1 MTPKE
6 ELIEA
11 LKQLCKREGG
21 AVAVAE
27 AAGVNDQTLY
37 QILKGI
43 KLPSGEPRG
52 VGPGLQKKIEA
63 AFPGWRTLGSSAP
76 PRANIPAPAPGVA
89 LDFKTAAFLAAHAWD
104 NEEERELLVTFCH
117 VVAQKLDK
125 MAESARNVKTGTP
138 L

>member
-11 LKQLCKREGG
+11 LRQLCKREGG

-43 KLPSGEPRG
+43 KLPSGEPIHALLPASLA
-52 VGPGLQKKIEA
+52 GPVQAGRLT
-63 AFPGWRTLGSSAP
+63 TLS
-76 PRANIPAPAPGVA
+76 
-89 LDFKTAAFLAAHAWD
+89 H
-104 NEEERELLVTFCH
+104 
-117 VVAQKLDK
+117 
-125 MAESARNVKTGTP
+125 
-138 L
+138 